1 MAEPAAAELFAHIRA
16 FEWDERK
23 RESNPRNHD
32 SDFQDARRVIDG
44 ATFIRQSDRKGEI
57 RYMVYG
63 FLDQEEVVIICSFRG
78 DSCRIISARRA
89 RRDERKRYHARLP
102 R

>member
-1 MAEPAAAELFAHIRA
+1 MAEPAAAELFAHVRA

-23 RESNPRNHD
+23 RESNLRNHD
-32 SDFQDARRVIDG
+32 IDFQDARRVIDG

-63 FLDQEEVVIICSFRG
+63 FLDQEEVVICTSRA

>member
-23 RESNPRNHD
+23 RESNLRNHD
-32 SDFQDARRVIDG
+32 VDFQDARRVIDG

-63 FLDQEEVVIICSFRG
+63 FLDQEEVVIICT
-78 DSCRIISARRA
+78 
-89 RRDERKRYHARLP
+89 LP
-102 R
+102 WRQLPDHLGA

>member
-16 FEWDERK
+16 FEWDETK
-23 RESNPRNHD
+23 RESNLRNHD
-32 SDFQDARRVIDG
+32 IDFQDARRVIDG

-57 RYMVYG
+57 RYMVDG
-63 FLDQEEVVIICSFRG
+63 FLDQEEVVICTFRA

>member
-1 MAEPAAAELFAHIRA
+1 MAEPAAEVFGHIRA
-16 FEWDERK
+16 FEWDETK
-23 RESNPRNHD
+23 RQSNLRNHD
-32 SDFQDARRVIDG
+32 IDFQDARRVIDG

-63 FLDQEEVVIICSFRG
+63 FLDQEEVVICTFRA

>member
-1 MAEPAAAELFAHIRA
+1 MAEPAADEVFAHIRA
-16 FEWDERK
+16 FEWDETK
-23 RESNPRNHD
+23 RESNLRSHD
-32 SDFQDARRVIDG
+32 IDFQDARRVIDG
-44 ATFIRQSDRKGEI
+44 ATFIRRSDRKGEI
-57 RYMVYG
+57 RHMVYG
-63 FLDQEEVVIICSFRG
+63 FLDQEEVVIRTFRA